1 MKTVMIIS
9 SLPLS
14 PVISPFL
21 KEKGITMSNDLKPLP
36 LTLLLFGSYLSDVTW
51 GGQTD
56 ALQTRLTCYSF
67 PSAYVQ
73 VCFRNMLLR
82 RSQPCTQP
90 FPSWE
95 MKCKGERG

>member
-21 KEKGITMSNDLKPLP
+21 KEKGITMSNGLKPLP

-51 GGQTD
+51 GRQTD
-56 ALQTRLTCYSF
+56 TLQTRLICYNF
-67 PSAYVQ
+67 PSA
-73 VCFRNMLLR
+73 
-82 RSQPCTQP
+82 
-90 FPSWE
+90 
-95 MKCKGERG
+95 